1 MFTGIVEEMGEVN
14 EFKSSSLFSR
24 LDIRAHK
31 VLEGTKCA
39 DSILVNGV
47 CLTVVDMRESNF
59 TVEVISQTLDK
70 TNLSKLRRGGKVNLE
85 RALSSFDR
93 LGGHLVTGDI
103 DEVVRI
109 KDITKKGKQIMMR
122 LQPPPSL
129 MRYIVNQGRV
139 ALEGVS
145 LTVAEVGGE
154 DFSVYLIP
162 FTLTNTNLSLK
173 KEGDLLN
180 LEVDIISK
188 YVEKVLEERNFPQQ
202 KIDREFLKRS
212 GYET

>member
-1 MFTGIVEEMGEVN
+1 MFTGIVEEVGEVN
-14 EFKSSSLFSR
+14 EFKSSSLFSQ
-24 LDIRAHK
+24 LNIRAHK

-70 TNLSKLRRGGKVNLE
+70 TNLSKLRRGSKVNLE

-103 DEVVRI
+103 DGVARI

-202 KIDREFLKRS
+202 KIDREFLKKS

>member
-1 MFTGIVEEMGEVN
+1 MFTGIVEEVGEVN

>member
-1 MFTGIVEEMGEVN
+1 MFTGIVEEVGEVN
-14 EFKSSSLFSR
+14 EFKSSSLFSQ
-24 LDIRAHK
+24 LNIRTHK

-70 TNLSKLRRGGKVNLE
+70 TNLSKLRRGSKVNLE

-103 DEVVRI
+103 DGVARI

-202 KIDREFLKRS
+202 KIDREFLKKS